1 MTFYFI
7 NNSEFLILLYLLIFY
22 KVILHLAESEDPTME
37 QTISTVVNEP
47 RKTFPSHR
55 LSAIDFVRGFAII
68 LMALDHAS
76 TYWNKGRVFGEG
88 IIYFEFYPLSADL
101 LQILVRFVTHY
112 CAPTFIFLAGTSI
125 ALSEAK
131 RLEKGEKS
139 EIFTQHLV
147 IRGLILLVIEWTVI
161 AFMFQ
166 AAPLY
171 FGVLACIGF
180 SFIILAIIRE
190 LDTLILF
197 ILSIGIIALSPFLY
211 YNLTLSGAF
220 DSLNFLKI
228 VLFSPEWPYGIYP
241 LIPWFGVMGLG
252 FVFGRWLK
260 KQQTYPDTTK
270 RIVKMLAIVGIGSI
284 GAFFILRIATGFPF
298 NYLGIWDMEEP
309 LALKSLLLIS
319 KYPPSITYL
328 LWTLGG
334 MCLVLAIA
342 FKLQESSWFKSWSFP
357 VVLFGTTPLFF
368 YSIHLLIYGPIPV
381 LFDLKNG
388 FPLQIT
394 LMVWILGLI
403 LLYPL
408 CLYFRETKKKYP
420 HSVLKYI

>member
-1 MTFYFI
+1 
-7 NNSEFLILLYLLIFY
+7 
-22 KVILHLAESEDPTME
+22 ME

-47 RKTFPSHR
+47 RKIFPSHR
-55 LSAIDFVRGFAII
+55 LSAIDFVRGIAII

-76 TYWNKGRVFGEG
+76 TYWNESRVFGEG
-88 IIYFEFYPLSADL
+88 IIYFEIYPLSADL

-284 GAFFILRIATGFPF
+284 GTFFILRIATVFPF

-319 KYPPSITYL
+319 KYPPSITFL

-334 MCLVLAIA
+334 MCLVLAFA
-342 FKLQESSWFKSWSFP
+342 FKLQESSWFKIGSFP

-368 YSIHLLIYGPIPV
+368 YSTHLLIYGPIPV
-381 LFDLKNG
+381 LFGFKNE
-388 FPLQIT
+388 FSLQIT
-394 LMVWILGLI
+394 LMVWILGLLI
-403 LLYPL
+403 MYPL
-408 CLYFRETKKKYP
+408 CLYFRETKNKNP
-420 HSVLKYI
+420 NSLLKYI